1 MPDIIPAA
9 VIQWEVVQ
17 VAGTQEVVISAV
29 ADNKSSV
36 EKSSS

>member
-17 VAGTQEVVISAV
+17 TVVTQVAVISAV